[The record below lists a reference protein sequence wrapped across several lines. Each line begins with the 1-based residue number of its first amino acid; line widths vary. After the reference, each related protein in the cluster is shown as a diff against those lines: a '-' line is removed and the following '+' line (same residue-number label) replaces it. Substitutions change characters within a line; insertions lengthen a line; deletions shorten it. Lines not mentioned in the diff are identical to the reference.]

1 MTETQTPRTPVLKRL
16 FLRRSVPYS
25 LFAIACALS
34 WAVSAY
40 LSSTAAGTA
49 ETQAQSDFLAD
60 AEQTRRQIQSG
71 LNSYVEVVRTG
82 AVLLAADN
90 EINSSEFRRFV
101 TGLQLPK
108 RYPGIEGIGFAQCV
122 RRTELGRFLRLMD
135 LDGSRVRVW
144 PESDRAMRCPV
155 IFLEPVRG
163 RSREVVGFDLA
174 SHDAIAPLLDDAR
187 DLGQPVVSGK
197 LENVPFRGGGPGRIG
212 LFVPVYRV
220 SAVVDTVQ
228 QRRRSLVGFVFSSFN
243 PARLMQDIVN
253 GTMPSVSFEVHDDA
267 VAPSTS
273 LVTATALAGNRYG
286 SSGLVQLANR
296 QWRVAMTSSEVRR
309 PVQTPIVSQ
318 PLLAGLGLSFLLFLV
333 TRAQVRAWETAAR
346 HEADLRAS
354 AEALKESEAE
364 AHAANRAKDEFLATL
379 SHELRTP
386 LNVILG
392 WINLLRAQR
401 VHSERVPHALE
412 IIERNARQ
420 QADLINDLL
429 DVSRIV
435 SGKLRLD
442 LRPLALAQLVA
453 AVIESLR
460 PSADAKGVSL
470 SMTTAAS
477 SNVIG
482 DPDRLRQAV
491 WNLVA
496 NAVKFTPSG
505 GSVSVQVSGDDRR
518 VRVAV
523 RDTGIGISSEFLP
536 HVFERFRQADSSTTR
551 AHAGVGLGLA
561 IARHLVELHGGS
573 IDADSD
579 GPGRGATF
587 SITLQA
593 ARAANGPTKTTSPRP
608 APPALAGVRVLVVD
622 DDPNTL
628 ELLIEALGTSG
639 ANVIAAD
646 SARQALARLR
656 ELGAD
661 VIVSDIAMP
670 GEDGLWFMRNVRTLP
685 GQISRT
691 PAIALTALAHSDD
704 RMRALHAGFQ
714 RHLPKPLQL
723 PELQEAL
730 AELVAGRSRE
740 ATLEHRA

>member
-1 MTETQTPRTPVLKRL
+1 
-16 FLRRSVPYS
+16 LRRSVPYS
-25 LFAIACALS
+25 LFAAACALS
-34 WAVSAY
+34 WAVSTY
-40 LSSTAAGTA
+40 VSSTAAATA
-49 ETQAQSDFLAD
+49 EVQAQNDFLAD

-90 EINSSEFRRFV
+90 EINATEFRRFV
-101 TGLQLPK
+101 VGLQLPK
-108 RYPGIEGIGFAQCV
+108 RYPGMEGIGFAQCV
-122 RRTELGRFLRLMD
+122 ARAELGRFLRLMD

-144 PESDRAMRCPV
+144 PESTRPVRCPV
-155 IFLEPVRG
+155 VFLEPVRG
-163 RSREVVGFDLA
+163 RSPEVIGFDLA
-174 SHDAIAPLLDDAR
+174 SNDAIAPLLEEAR
-187 DLGQPVVSGK
+187 DSGQPVVSAI
-197 LENVPFRGGGPGRIG
+197 LENVPFRSGGTGRIG
-212 LFVPVYRV
+212 LFLPVYRV
-220 SAVVDTVQ
+220 GMATDAVP

-243 PARLMQDIVN
+243 PARLMQDIVH
-253 GTMPSVSFEVHDDA
+253 GTMPSVSFDVHDDA
-267 VAPSTS
+267 VSPPTS
-273 LVTATALAGNRYG
+273 LVVASTTTPSGNPYS
-286 SSGLVQLANR
+286 SSGLVQFANR
-296 QWRVAMTSSEVRR
+296 QWRVVMTSNEARR
-309 PVQTPIVSQ
+309 AVPTPIISQ
-318 PLLAGLGLSFLLFLV
+318 SLLAGLGLAFLLFLV
-333 TRAQVRAWETAAR
+333 TRAQVRAWETAVR

-401 VHSERVPHALE
+401 VSPERVPHALE

-442 LRPLALAQLVA
+442 LRPLAMAPLVA

-460 PSADAKGVSL
+460 PSADAKGVAL

-477 SNVIG
+477 SNVVG

-505 GSVSVQVSGDDRR
+505 GSVWVQLTSDERR
-518 VRVAV
+518 VRIAV
-523 RDTGIGISSEFLP
+523 RDTGIGISPEFLP

-561 IARHLVELHGGS
+561 IARHLIELHEGS
-573 IDADSD
+573 IEADSD
-579 GPGRGATF
+579 GTGRGATF
-587 SITLQA
+587 AITLKA
-593 ARAANGPTKTTSPRP
+593 ASAATGPAKTAAIRP

-628 ELLIEALGTSG
+628 ELLTEALGTSG
-639 ANVIAAD
+639 AEVIAAD
-646 SARQALARLR
+646 SARQALTQLR
-656 ELGAD
+656 ERGAD

-685 GQISRT
+685 GQVSRT

-704 RMRALHAGFQ
+704 RARALHAGFQ

-730 AELVAGRSRE
+730 AELVADRAAE
-740 ATLEHRA
+740 PALEHRA